1 MRTLLVLFALLGA
14 SPVFAQGLGVEI
26 RGGAGL
32 TGYTAP
38 DQLLN
43 PFANGRLETV
53 SVDLIWNPPVNPLF
67 LIGSPG
73 VEIGATANYGAGPS
87 LAHANLLWQLY
98 VPLTP
103 VYVEGGLGAATA
115 GSLPGGPCP
124 VMPYATAGVGAALGE
139 SFTVTVGIEHARD
152 FGLCGGAATEITTLG
167 AQVGLRF

>member
-1 MRTLLVLFALLGA
+1 MRTLPVLIAILCA
-14 SPVFAQGLGVEI
+14 SPASAQVLGVEI

-32 TGYTAP
+32 TGYSATE
-38 DQLLN
+38 QLFD
-43 PFANGRLETV
+43 PFTHGRLEAV

-73 VEIGATANYGAGPS
+73 VEVGATADFGAGPS

-115 GSLPGGPCP
+115 GALPGGPCA
-124 VMPYATAGVGAALGE
+124 VMPYATAGVGVALGE
-139 SFTVTVGIEHARD
+139 SFTVNVGVDHARD
-152 FGLCGGAATEITTLG
+152 FGLCGGTATEITTL
-167 AQVGLRF
+167 

>member
-1 MRTLLVLFALLGA
+1 MRTLLVLIALFTTFPAL
-14 SPVFAQGLGVEI
+14 AQGLGVEI

-38 DQLLN
+38 GQLLS
-43 PFANGRLETV
+43 PFTSGRLETV
-53 SVDLIWNPPVNPLF
+53 SVDLIWNPPLNPLF

-73 VEIGATANYGAGPS
+73 IEVGATANYGAGPS
-87 LAHANLLWQLY
+87 LVHANLLWQLY

-124 VMPYATAGVGAALGE
+124 VMPYATAGAGAALGG
-139 SFTVTVGIEHARD
+139 SFTVTVGVEHARD
-152 FGLCGGAATEITTLG
+152 FGLCGGAATEVTTLG
-167 AQVGLRF
+167 AQLGVRF